1 MSFGPPIPP
10 SPHLLPY
17 LYPGMYPGGSGL
29 GGPLC
34 PSALSPTTNLLF
46 NAQLALAA
54 HHPGS
59 LFTQAYLQGAAAGGA
74 GVGSGGAGGHPFKM
88 TTGGLA
94 AAAAAGLGRFHPYH
108 LGLHHPHHPSSVG
121 SAFETVT
128 PGRCSSAGSTPP
140 PAPLDLQSPVN
151 GGRQTS
157 PPVSAAASAQQQ
169 PPPRQSSVSPS
180 QRHHLG
186 HLPPPPPSHHHHHH
200 GHRPV
205 AAPNH
210 RQQQPAASSPPP
222 PPPPAQP
229 PQPQPT
235 SSDLKSI
242 EKMVNGLDSV
252 TAAVVTPAVQAAVVA
267 DEQQQVAAAVK

>member
-1 MSFGPPIPP
+1 MCPCLGPGLSPSDYPSPNVSFGPPIPP

-59 LFTQAYLQGAAAGGA
+59 LFTQAYLQGAAAGG
-74 GVGSGGAGGHPFKM
+74 GIGGAGVPGGHQFKM

-140 PAPLDLQSPVN
+140 PAPLDLQSPTN
-151 GGRQTS
+151 GSRQQTS
-157 PPVSAAASAQQQ
+157 PSTLPTMSAQPPQQQ
-169 PPPRQSSVSPS
+169 PPPRQSSLSPS
-180 QRHHLG
+180 QRHH
-186 HLPPPPPSHHHHHH
+186 
-200 GHRPV
+200 R
-205 AAPNH
+205 AAT
-210 RQQQPAASSPPP
+210 ASSE
-222 PPPPAQP
+222 
-229 PQPQPT
+229 
-235 SSDLKSI
+235 LKSI
-242 EKMVNGLDSV
+242 EKMVNGLDTVSAT
-252 TAAVVTPAVQAAVVA
+252 TAAA
-267 DEQQQVAAAVK
+267 DEQVAATVK

>member
-1 MSFGPPIPP
+1 MCSFIGPGLSPSDYPSPNVSFGPPIPP

-59 LFTQAYLQGAAAGGA
+59 LFTQAYLQGAAAGGGIGNA
-74 GVGSGGAGGHPFKM
+74 GVPGGHQFKM
-88 TTGGLA
+88 TSGGLA

-140 PAPLDLQSPVN
+140 PAPLDLQSPTN
-151 GGRQTS
+151 GGRQQTS
-157 PPVSAAASAQQQ
+157 PPTLPALPGQQKHQQLQQQ
-169 PPPRQSSVSPS
+169 PPPRQSSLSPS
-180 QRHHLG
+180 QRHH
-186 HLPPPPPSHHHHHH
+186 
-200 GHRPV
+200 R
-205 AAPNH
+205 A
-210 RQQQPAASSPPP
+210 AASSE
-222 PPPPAQP
+222 
-229 PQPQPT
+229 
-235 SSDLKSI
+235 LKSI

-252 TAAVVTPAVQAAVVA
+252 SATAVAAAA
-267 DEQQQVAAAVK
+267 DEQVAPTVK

>member
-1 MSFGPPIPP
+1 MCLWFRVYGFNGEFYFFHVGPGLSPSDYPSPNVSFGPPIPP

-17 LYPGMYPGGSGL
+17 LYPGMYPGATGL

-59 LFTQAYLQGAAAGGA
+59 LFTQAYLQGAAAGG
-74 GVGSGGAGGHPFKM
+74 GVGGGGHHPFKM

-94 AAAAAGLGRFHPYH
+94 AAAAAGLGRFHPYS
-108 LGLHHPHHPSSVG
+108 LGLHHPHHPSSIG

-140 PAPLDLQSPVN
+140 PAPLDLQSPTN

-157 PPVSAAASAQQQ
+157 PPPPSSLSTQP
-169 PPPRQSSVSPS
+169 PPPRQSSMSPS
-180 QRHHLG
+180 QRHQRMVSSN
-186 HLPPPPPSHHHHHH
+186 PPP
-200 GHRPV
+200 V
-205 AAPNH
+205 
-210 RQQQPAASSPPP
+210 SSE
-222 PPPPAQP
+222 
-229 PQPQPT
+229 
-235 SSDLKSI
+235 LKSI
-242 EKMVNGLDSV
+242 EKMVNGLDSSA
-252 TAAVVTPAVQAAVVA
+252 TAVIAA
-267 DEQQQVAAAVK
+267 DDQVAATVK

>member
-1 MSFGPPIPP
+1 MHFFLSVHTGPGHSPSDYPSPNVSFGPPIPP

-17 LYPGMYPGGSGL
+17 LYPGMYPGAPGL

-59 LFTQAYLQGAAAGGA
+59 LFTQAYLQGAAAGSGVGGGGVGA
-74 GVGSGGAGGHPFKM
+74 GNHHPFKM

-140 PAPLDLQSPVN
+140 PAPLDLQSPSN
-151 GGRQTS
+151 GSGGRQTS
-157 PPVSAAASAQQQ
+157 PPPQSSRPLSSLAAQQQ

-180 QRHHLG
+180 QRHHRTPSNNN
-186 HLPPPPPSHHHHHH
+186 PP
-200 GHRPV
+200 
-205 AAPNH
+205 
-210 RQQQPAASSPPP
+210 ASSE
-222 PPPPAQP
+222 
-229 PQPQPT
+229 
-235 SSDLKSI
+235 LKSI
-242 EKMVNGLDSV
+242 EKMVNGLDSSSAV
-252 TAAVVTPAVQAAVVA
+252 ATATTA
-267 DEQQQVAAAVK
+267 DEQVAAIVK

>member
-17 LYPGMYPGGSGL
+17 LYPGMYPGGSAL

-59 LFTQAYLQGAAAGGA
+59 LFTQAYLQGAVA
-74 GVGSGGAGGHPFKM
+74 GSGGGGGGHGGGGGGGGVGGHPFKI
-88 TTGGLA
+88 TTGGLQA
-94 AAAAAGLGRFHPYH
+94 AAVAAAGLGRFHPYH

-140 PAPLDLQSPVN
+140 PAPLDLQSPTN
-151 GGRQTS
+151 GGRRTS
-157 PPVSAAASAQQQ
+157 SPQ
-169 PPPRQSSVSPS
+169 PPARRSSVSPPPSSSSS
-180 QRHHLG
+180 QRH
-186 HLPPPPPSHHHHHH
+186 S
-200 GHRPV
+200 RTSS
-205 AAPNH
+205 ANAP
-210 RQQQPAASSPPP
+210 ASS
-222 PPPPAQP
+222 
-229 PQPQPT
+229 
-235 SSDLKSI
+235 SELKSI
-242 EKMVNGLDSV
+242 EKMVNGLDSTA
-252 TAAVVTPAVQAAVVA
+252 TAAAAD
-267 DEQQQVAAAVK
+267 DEQQVATVK